1 MAKKFSIEDY
11 LNELYEMGRDGNEE
25 AQLEFIRFIVTETD
39 FPLPDAA
46 EEWLDSLA
54 EKGNGQA
61 RRCYF
66 TLAMMGDGEDIDWA
80 KLEQWALAMVDETPG
95 EAYCMLGMLYEPGLP
110 GHDNLKLAVE
120 YFQKAI
126 EYGNTG
132 CAFYLARV
140 YAAHMEELG
149 CTPEEI
155 RDLLEQAEPVNPCG
169 QLYSL
174 LAPLCEALEDYTAAM
189 GYYRKWHRI
198 DPEDSGCCM
207 GIAWNY
213 VQGTGVKQD
222 YVIALRYY
230 QKAANL
236 YEPEALHMV
245 GIFYYEGKG
254 ARRNYKR
261 ALDFFQRAYDLGY
274 SRSAY
279 FLGLIYLRGLAGLPD
294 KEKGMQYLQ
303 ACAEEGDADSIA
315 ALEELRAEEQG
326 A

>member
-39 FPLPDAA
+39 FPLPDEAA
-46 EEWLDSLA
+46 VWLDTLA

-66 TLAMMGDGEDIDWA
+66 TLAMMGDGEDIDWV

-110 GHDNLKLAVE
+110 GHDNLKHAVE

-126 EYGNTG
+126 DCGNTG

-198 DPEDSGCCM
+198 DPEDSDCCM
-207 GIAWNY
+207 GIARNY
-213 VQGTGVKQD
+213 AHGTGVKQD
-222 YVIALRYY
+222 YEIALRYY

-236 YEPEALHMV
+236 DEPEALHMV
-245 GIFYYEGKG
+245 GAFYYEGLG

-261 ALDFFQRAYDLGY
+261 ALDFFLRAYDMGY

-303 ACAEEGDADSIA
+303 ACAEEGHAESIA

>member
-11 LNELYEMGRDGNEE
+11 VNELYEMGRKGNEE

-46 EEWLDSLA
+46 EEWLASLA

-66 TLAMMGDGEDIDWA
+66 TLAMMGDGEGIDWT
-80 KLEQWALAMVDETPG
+80 KLEQWALAMVEETPG

-110 GHDNLKLAVE
+110 GYDDLKRAVE

-126 EYGNTG
+126 DCGNTG

-149 CTPEEI
+149 CAPGEI
-155 RDLLEQAEPVNPCG
+155 RNLLEQAEPVNPCG

-189 GYYRKWHRI
+189 GYYRKWHRL
-198 DPEDSGCCM
+198 DPEDADCCM
-207 GIAWNY
+207 GLARNY
-213 VQGTGVKQD
+213 AMGRGVRQD
-222 YVIALRYY
+222 FEIALRYY

-236 YEPEALHMV
+236 GEAEALHMV
-245 GIFYYEGKG
+245 GVCYYEGMG

-261 ALDFFQRAYDLGY
+261 ALDFFQRAYAMGHC
-274 SRSAY
+274 RSAY
-279 FLGLIYLRGLAGLPD
+279 FLGLIHLRGLAGRPD

-303 ACAEEGDADSIA
+303 ACAEEGDEESIA
-315 ALEELRAEEQG
+315 ALAALNAEEQG